1 MEGAVGASQLQAG
14 KWETEQPC
22 LTRYQMKHCV
32 ASCPRRAPAKTAAVS
47 GEAMEPGEPGEPGGQ
62 VAQAVL
68 VVPVEALEVMVVM
81 TAAFAVDA

>member
-1 MEGAVGASQLQAG
+1 MEGAVGASQLQAR

-22 LTRYQMKHCV
+22 LTRYQMKRCV
-32 ASCPRRAPAKTAAVS
+32 ASCPRRAPTKTAAVS
-47 GEAMEPGEPGEPGGQ
+47 GEAMEPMEPEG
-62 VAQAVL
+62 QAVL

>member
-1 MEGAVGASQLQAG
+1 MEGAVGASQLQAR

-22 LTRYQMKHCV
+22 LTRYQMKRCV
-32 ASCPRRAPAKTAAVS
+32 ASCPRRAPTKTAAVS
-47 GEAMEPGEPGEPGGQ
+47 GEAMEPMEPGEPEG
-62 VAQAVL
+62 QAVL

>member
-1 MEGAVGASQLQAG
+1 MEGAVGASQLQAR

-32 ASCPRRAPAKTAAVS
+32 ASCPRRAPAKAAAVS
-47 GEAMEPGEPGEPGGQ
+47 GGAMEPGGK